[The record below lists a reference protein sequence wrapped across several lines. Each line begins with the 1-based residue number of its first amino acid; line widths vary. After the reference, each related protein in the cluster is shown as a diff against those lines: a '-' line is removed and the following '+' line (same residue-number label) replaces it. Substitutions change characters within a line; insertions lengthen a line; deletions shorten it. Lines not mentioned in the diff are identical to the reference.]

1 MPSYVVTGASRGIGL
16 QFVRTLSADKNN
28 TVFGIVR
35 NPATAKE
42 LTSLGRSN
50 VHVLQTSITDHKGL
64 KAAAEQV
71 AKVTGGSLD
80 YLINN
85 AASVNDDYSNL
96 TLTAFDD
103 QDVLGQNLR
112 DHFETNVIGVVYT
125 INAFIPLLQKGSV
138 KKVITLSTGVADLE
152 FTLFT
157 GNPVGGPYAISKAA
171 VNLAVTKYA
180 AQYKA
185 EGFVFLALSP
195 GLVNTSTKPPT
206 PEELEG
212 YKQMVALFKQFEP
225 SFEGALTP
233 EQSVKLQLEVI
244 NKTTVKDTGAF
255 ISHHGNK
262 QWL

>member
-1 MPSYVVTGASRGIGL
+1 MPSYVITGASRGIGL
-16 QFVRTLSADKNN
+16 AFVRTLSADKNN
-28 TVFGIVR
+28 TVFAIIR

-50 VHVLQTSITDHKGL
+50 VHVITTSVSDVKGV

-85 AASVNDDYSNL
+85 AASVNDEYSNL
-96 TLTAFDD
+96 TLTQFDD
-103 QDVLGQNLR
+103 QTKLAQNLR
-112 DHFETNVIGVVYT
+112 DHFETNLVGVVLT
-125 INAFIPLLQKGSV
+125 TNAFIPLLQKGSV
-138 KKVITLSTGVADLE
+138 KKVITLSSGVADLE
-152 FTLFT
+152 FTLQT
-157 GNPVGGPYAISKAA
+157 GNAPGAPYAISKAA

-212 YKQMVALFKQFEP
+212 YKQMVIAFKQIEP

-233 EQSVKLQLEVI
+233 EQSVKLQLDVI